1 MASTTHVSSLTDNTS
16 SLAVGDR
23 VRILSSGS
31 TWNGKIGRVVKF
43 TQARVTTILESA
55 NPHLEPHGG
64 FLAQN
69 LQRMD
74 DNENPSIAKELRKQF
89 KWSQQKVRVKN
100 PEHVLAEHV
109 LVNYDARFLYNV
121 VRVPTGMEHLSVY
134 KTPALSHRN
143 GLVPARDVWVPLDIW
158 RQNRDQEADPEI
170 EAINVPSEVR
180 VANERGQSVS
190 SGSTNYY
197 SAFTSE
203 RPDHD
208 NTTIDTNLETARN
221 QSRIHT
227 VTPPADQ
234 HPPDGTFRA
243 GTTIDSAVL
252 LAMRVIADYITANNG
267 QINGTTLEQLFDH
280 IQ

>member
-31 TWNGKIGRVVKF
+31 TWNGKIGRVVKR
-43 TQARVTTILESA
+43 TSPARVTMIVESA

-74 DNENPSIAKELRKQF
+74 DNENPSIAKELCKQF
-89 KWSQQKVRVKN
+89 EWSQQEVRVKN
-100 PEHVLAEHV
+100 PEHVLAKHV
-109 LVNYDARFLYNV
+109 LVNYDTRFSYNV
-121 VRVPTGMEHLSVY
+121 VRVPMGMEHLSMY
-134 KTPALSHRN
+134 KTPALSRRN
-143 GLVPARDVWVPLDIW
+143 GLVSTRDVWVPLDISRARDHRE

-170 EAINVPSEVR
+170 EATNVPSEVH
-180 VANERGQSVS
+180 VANECGQS
-190 SGSTNYY
+190 
-197 SAFTSE
+197 A
-203 RPDHD
+203 DHD
-208 NTTIDTNLETARN
+208 NTTISTNLETTRN
-221 QSRIHT
+221 QSRLHT